1 MSYQPPS
8 SVPVEIPD
16 GFKPLGTSGS
26 RLLEIERS
34 KASFSP
40 ADLEK
45 YIYGDAAIERRN
57 RILPVVENEPA
68 FDKSQIHYMDR
79 GAKYRHGLA
88 KEKRLVQLT
97 RELGWTAED
106 VRTAEELLDMPAAF
120 GLHNSMFLKTLR
132 AQSTDEQREL
142 FLKPA
147 ENYEIIGCYA
157 QTELGHGSNVQGLET
172 TAVYKPESKSF
183 VINTPGMS
191 SMKWWIGG
199 LGRTAD
205 HAVVMAQLYT
215 PDGKNGS
222 LVRRGPYPF
231 VVPLRDRKT
240 RELLPGRTI
249 MDIGP
254 KAGYPMT
261 DNGTAI
267 FNNVEIP
274 HVNFLAK
281 FASVDPE
288 SGRFSKPPH
297 DKLAYGTMI

>member
-1 MSYQPPS
+1 MRRCAPSPHQPPS
-8 SVPVEIPD
+8 
-16 GFKPLGTSGS
+16 FPLTDT
-26 RLLEIERS
+26 RS
-34 KASFSP
+34 F
-40 ADLEK
+40 
-45 YIYGDAAIERRN
+45 
-57 RILPVVENEPA
+57 
-68 FDKSQIHYMDR
+68 
-79 GAKYRHGLA
+79 
-88 KEKRLVQLT
+88 T
-97 RELGWTAED
+97 
-106 VRTAEELLDMPAAF
+106 
-120 GLHNSMFLKTLR
+120 
-132 AQSTDEQREL
+132 
-142 FLKPA
+142 
-147 ENYEIIGCYA
+147 

-215 PDGKNGS
+215 PVRFALRSSLRLSPTDESTGWLVTQDGKNGS

-231 VVPLRDRKT
+231 VVPLRDTKT

-281 FASVDPE
+281 FASVDVE